1 MSRPVGLTF
10 PCFSQESETLCG
22 ALPSSPFQLAFSPTI
37 NGLSLRDA
45 GLSKAA
51 TMNLSMSDF
60 AEQKSIREILSLNP
74 ALSGGKREVNRAFKR
89 EKANDWR
96 ESKISDRIAG
106 CSSPS
111 PSSMI
116 TGNVCATIA
125 NSLTHDSSSAT
136 FGSALQMISQGPCL
150 PGIPKHPTFAA
161 HCQWLLERMVLGF
174 RMFARKGYTDGMAGH
189 ISVRDPENPRT
200 FWTVRTCHRS
210 HFR

>member
-1 MSRPVGLTF
+1 MW
-10 PCFSQESETLCG
+10 CIAIFSISAGIL
-22 ALPSSPFQLAFSPTI
+22 SPTI
-37 NGLSLRDA
+37 NGLSLRDMPFE
-45 GLSKAA
+45 GCNDEPLNVRLCRTKVDQRH
-51 TMNLSMSDF
+51 LF
-60 AEQKSIREILSLNP
+60 LNP
-74 ALSGGKREVNRAFKR
+74 ALPGGKREVNRAFKR

-200 FWTVRTCHRS
+200 FWTVRICHRF